1 MINLNFTVIYG
12 IMKGGVLNDSIRYD
26 SNHIWFQSYFLRICG
41 NAYRIVSQ
49 RHSLMNAIR

>member
-1 MINLNFTVIYG
+1 
-12 IMKGGVLNDSIRYD
+12 MKGGVLNDSIRYD

-49 RHSLMNAIR
+49 QHSLMNAIR